1 MPALRSSPL
10 AASNSKPPKRMT
22 EESRAEIAIRT
33 PGGKI
38 AQSYHPVNGWCDGI
52 QVLEQMSPNASLFW
66 DLDSHNN
73 LRRLSLLTAAKLGY
87 FLRATSVVAGL
98 GTRWNMRRTMLM
110 KTRVVL
116 FILFLGVAVIM
127 AGAAARSKSGQPG
140 SGTRPAN
147 AKSRFRLSSKIFED
161 GATIPPSMI
170 ANTTVGSVCDGL
182 NQSPELSWT
191 DAPEGT
197 KSFVVTL
204 YDKTAAVTHWGA
216 YDIPPTIDKLDENA
230 GRHATAEVPFGAQV
244 VN

>member
-1 MPALRSSPL
+1 
-10 AASNSKPPKRMT
+10 
-22 EESRAEIAIRT
+22 
-33 PGGKI
+33 
-38 AQSYHPVNGWCDGI
+38 
-52 QVLEQMSPNASLFW
+52 
-66 DLDSHNN
+66 
-73 LRRLSLLTAAKLGY
+73 
-87 FLRATSVVAGL
+87 
-98 GTRWNMRRTMLM
+98 MLM

-127 AGAAARSKSGQPG
+127 AGAAARSKAGQPG

-147 AKSRFRLSSKIFED
+147 AESRFRLSSKIFED

-204 YDKTAAVTHWGA
+204 YDKTAGVTHWGA
-216 YDIPPTIDKLDENA
+216 YNIPPTIDKLDENA

-244 VN
+244 VNSVFFTFGYLGPCPPAGLVHHYEFTVYALDKEHLDLPSPAGFPPDPEALYRAMFEHVLEKSSIAGHLSCPADSTPTATDPNPTGTCP